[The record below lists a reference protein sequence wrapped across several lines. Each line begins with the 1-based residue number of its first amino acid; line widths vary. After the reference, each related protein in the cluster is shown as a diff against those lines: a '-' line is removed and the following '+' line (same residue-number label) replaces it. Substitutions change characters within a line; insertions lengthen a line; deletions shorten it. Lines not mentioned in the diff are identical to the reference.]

1 MSGRISEESLRT
13 SRPSTDLT
21 EKMKQ
26 ALERVHALNERCLEL
41 LSQSARGDRQSLAFI
56 SQSRGIWH
64 GLNVT
69 ARKRAAEM
77 PFLLMDVHFRE
88 PLWWRGAQTSRP
100 PTRQLLVP
108 DAVFKGKPAAELM
121 RETLMLAWNT
131 VAMDRRFA
139 CLLFGMAPAV
149 SRIIADLGPQDVE
162 RIAARYRSQL
172 RPRWHDFPAYWNN
185 LLVAA
190 RDSDE
195 TALEDCRIHG
205 VLMIGG
211 ELLPLLEG
219 KAV

>member
-1 MSGRISEESLRT
+1 MSGRIVEESLRT
-13 SRPSTDLT
+13 ARPSTDLT
-21 EKMKQ
+21 GKMKQ

-41 LSQSARGDRQSLAFI
+41 LSQGARGDRQPVAFV
-56 SQSRGIWH
+56 SQSRVLWH
-64 GLNVT
+64 GLNGT

-77 PFLLMDVHFRE
+77 PFLIMDVHFRE
-88 PLWWRGAQTSRP
+88 SQWWRGAQTSRP
-100 PTRQLLVP
+100 PSRQLLAP

-121 RETLMLAWNT
+121 RETLMLACST

-172 RPRWHDFPAYWNN
+172 RPRWQDFPAYWNN

-190 RDSDE
+190 RDGDE
-195 TALEDCRIHG
+195 TALEDSRIHG